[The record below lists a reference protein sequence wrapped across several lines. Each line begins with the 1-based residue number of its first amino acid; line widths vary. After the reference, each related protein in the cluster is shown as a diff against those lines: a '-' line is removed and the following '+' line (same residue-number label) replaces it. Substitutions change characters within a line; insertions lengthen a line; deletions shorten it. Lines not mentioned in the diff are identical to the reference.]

1 MHQKVEDPGEVKFM
15 RLITGEDIITEM
27 KSTSVDNNYILVNPL
42 KIVYSVGDRPG
53 IMSIGLIQW
62 VFPEIAASHEIP
74 IKVNDVLTMC
84 DPSAEME
91 ISYWESLKRLE
102 KSISFDFSN
111 KRQSSIKQEQDYDD
125 MSEYEAD
132 LLDELIESMKK
143 MDKGKLH

>member
-27 KSTSVDNNYILVNPL
+27 KSTSVDNHYILINPL
-42 KIVYSVGDRPG
+42 KIVYSFDNRPG

-62 VFPEIAASHEIP
+62 VFPEIAGTHEIT
-74 IKVNDVLTMC
+74 IKKNDVLTMS

-91 ISYWESLKRLE
+91 ISYWESLKRLK

-111 KRQSSIKQEQDYDD
+111 ERESHFKEDQDY
-125 MSEYEAD
+125 EYETD
-132 LLDELIESMKK
+132 LFDELFESMKK
-143 MDKGKLH
+143 MNKGKLH